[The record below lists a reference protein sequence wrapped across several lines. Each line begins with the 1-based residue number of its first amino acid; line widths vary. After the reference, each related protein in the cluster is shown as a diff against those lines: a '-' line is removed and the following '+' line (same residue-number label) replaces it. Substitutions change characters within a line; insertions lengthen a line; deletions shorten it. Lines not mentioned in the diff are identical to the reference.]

1 MRLFRA
7 WAPAWEW
14 AWETNDEY
22 MHRSVTLAIALLCC
36 ATAQGHHW
44 VRDIYDASRRVILEV
59 EVKQFR
65 LINPHPL
72 ILIEITAI
80 PDEKQLDF
88 VAVGQTWTL
97 ELDNK
102 RELTALGFHNE
113 TFVPGDT
120 LIVAVDPSH
129 NTLYRKNTLYLR
141 GVEHQRDG
149 FIYMHN
155 VRQLFPIKT
164 AEDNLYK
171 HLHKVQ

>member
-1 MRLFRA
+1 MPRL
-7 WAPAWEW
+7 
-14 AWETNDEY
+14 
-22 MHRSVTLAIALLCC
+22 VTLTVILLCC

-80 PDEKQLDF
+80 PAEQVVDS
-88 VAVGQTWTL
+88 VAIGQTWTL

-113 TFVPGDT
+113 TFVPGDK
-120 LIVAVDPSH
+120 LLVAVDPSH
-129 NTLYRKNTLYLR
+129 NTFYRENTLYLR
-141 GVEHQRDG
+141 AVEHRRES
-149 FIYMHN
+149 FVYLHN
-155 VRQLFPIKT
+155 VRQLFPIDSD
-164 AEDNLYK
+164 EDNLSK
-171 HLHKVQ
+171 HLHRVQ